1 MLNVPLS
8 YVVMNPTS
16 GERVCVH
23 HPKIRE
29 SYGISSL
36 SSQAIE
42 HKSRNQKV
50 PQIWSKVLDIRA
62 TLKPFYHLVS
72 ILKPTDSEQ
81 VDERDRPK
89 TQIVCQ
95 NPPFGTV
102 VSHTRNRKQKQHLGN
117 HTRKL
122 KIKRLFLSR
131 GENNQ
136 KYSSSS
142 DKAFPVLFHR
152 NHGSTGCKRIGLQ
165 IIHRNYFEL
174 QPISHLAIITPFKET
189 YTTRQLYL
197 HLVYI
202 NQQKLNCTH
211 ILCNSR
217 N

>member
-1 MLNVPLS
+1 MFNVPLA

-23 HPKIRE
+23 HPKIWE
-29 SYGISSL
+29 SSGISSL

-72 ILKPTDSEQ
+72 ILKPTDSKL

-89 TQIVCQ
+89 TQTVCQ

-131 GENNQ
+131 VENNQ

-142 DKAFPVLFHR
+142 DNAFPVLFHR

-174 QPISHLAIITPFKET
+174 QPIPHLALET
-189 YTTRQLYL
+189 LIQG
-197 HLVYI
+197 
-202 NQQKLNCTH
+202 
-211 ILCNSR
+211 
-217 N
+217 

>member
-95 NPPFGTV
+95 FSSIIPND
-102 VSHTRNRKQKQHLGN
+102 
-117 HTRKL
+117 
-122 KIKRLFLSR
+122 SR
-131 GENNQ
+131 I
-136 KYSSSS
+136 
-142 DKAFPVLFHR
+142 
-152 NHGSTGCKRIGLQ
+152 TGCKRIGLQ

-189 YTTRQLYL
+189 STTRQLYL

-211 ILCNSR
+211 IPCNSR

>member
-1 MLNVPLS
+1 MKSGPSKTLRPKSIIREGQSLPTNPFHRTPACKKGSRGTYQEQQSPMLNVPLS
-8 YVVMNPTS
+8 SVVMNPLS

-29 SYGISSL
+29 SSGISSL

-50 PQIWSKVLDIRA
+50 PQIRSKVLDIRA
-62 TLKPFYHLVS
+62 TQKPFYHLVS

-81 VDERDRPK
+81 VDEKDRPK

-95 NPPFGTV
+95 F
-102 VSHTRNRKQKQHLGN
+102 
-117 HTRKL
+117 
-122 KIKRLFLSR
+122 
-131 GENNQ
+131 
-136 KYSSSS
+136 SSIILH
-142 DKAFPVLFHR
+142 D
-152 NHGSTGCKRIGLQ
+152 STGCKRIGLQ